1 MDTGSKQY
9 HAFLKALHEV
19 EKRLK
24 PLQDANVTGK
34 VLFTFHIEGGTI
46 TRFVFSRPGL
56 PHDELHIKRNGDLLG
71 NLGSILQT
79 RAEAQLWCKVEVFIW
94 LREGV
99 AEDATEGAF
108 EEIVS
113 IQCR

>member
-46 TRFVFSRPGL
+46 TRFVFSRPSMRE
-56 PHDELHIKRNGDLLG
+56 ELRFKKDGDLLG
-71 NLGSILQT
+71 NLGDILLP
-79 RAEAQLWCKVEVFIW
+79 RAEAQMWCKVEVFVW
-94 LREGV
+94 LQDGV